1 MEAEKP
7 AIEPREVG
15 VEVSPS
21 GDVGAGRTYLEG
33 WVFRIPGESG

>member
-21 GDVGAGRTYLEG
+21 GDVGAG
-33 WVFRIPGESG
+33 